1 MKQEIVE
8 FKQRV
13 AGGIKAKLDALSPD
27 QRLHVVIGMFC
38 ILVVLLLFC
47 IWQTVTDIAD
57 NRRDGTTIVIEHI
70 DKPVVIGNVRDSN
83 SITTNEKAN
92 GERRKG
98 NVGSGAVARRG
109 LGQFIP
115 GGAEE

>member
-47 IWQTVTDIAD
+47 IW
-57 NRRDGTTIVIEHI
+57 
-70 DKPVVIGNVRDSN
+70 
-83 SITTNEKAN
+83 
-92 GERRKG
+92 
-98 NVGSGAVARRG
+98 
-109 LGQFIP
+109 
-115 GGAEE
+115 

>member
-13 AGGIKAKLDALSPD
+13 AGGIKAKLDALSPE
-27 QRLHVVIGMFC
+27 QRMHVVIGMFC

-47 IWQTVTDIAD
+47 IWQTVTDIAN
-57 NRRDGTTIVIEHI
+57 NRRDGMTIVIEHI
-70 DKPVVIGNVRDSN
+70 DKPVVIGSARDRN
-83 SITTNEKAN
+83 SLATNEKSN

-98 NVGSGAVARRG
+98 NVGSGTSARRS
-109 LGQFIP
+109 LGQLIP
-115 GGAEE
+115 GGAEK